1 MHSQYDVEKLATFS
15 LLLFQ
20 VQEQRFQLE
29 YLTLQATM
37 EESLN
42 QLAHRARPSRA
53 SFQAVQDA
61 PDNTNKNYASHQL
74 KSEQYRAALQETH
87 ALIQRLNAK
96 FADSGKGLHRHLELL
111 TEIAPFA
118 LEIQKVVA
126 RNARLLGDKNGVA
139 LRVLQ

>member
-29 YLTLQATM
+29 HLTLQATM
-37 EESLN
+37 EEELN
-42 QLAHRARPSRA
+42 QLVYRAKSSRT

-61 PDNTNKNYASHQL
+61 PDNTNKNDVSHQL

-87 ALIQRLNAK
+87 ALIQHLNAK
-96 FADSGKGLHRHLELL
+96 FVDSDKGLHRHLEFLK
-111 TEIAPFA
+111 EIEPFA

>member
-111 TEIAPFA
+111 KEIAPFA